1 MREIHLLRPPK
12 YLGLPVIGMV
22 FCALL
27 LSGCNPP
34 SGGVTTRIVPTPNTD
49 SPAHAPTEPPP
60 TLIVELIQ
68 TPDVARFPV
77 WVSDG
82 IVLEPADLDVQP
94 GLPVADATIANLPD
108 GSIRMY
114 VFAQEQGIRSAVSQ
128 DGLSFT
134 VEAGTRIAEKGFGMP
149 RIIALPDGGWRI
161 YANQMGG
168 IGSAI
173 SEDGM
178 TFILEEGVRM
188 HGSDHGVAALSTGSI
203 VEAPQGGFRMYYS
216 DLPLAGVAPAGHTI
230 FSAYSEDGELW
241 IPDSDFRFGAADE
254 TDKSNSAEHPYV
266 LRDAEGLYWMFF
278 FRGMEIWTT
287 ASTDGITWQNETSTG
302 IHGND
307 PDVIIRADGEWWMY
321 YGNFDPQIGGY
332 ILRARRVW
340 STWNATVNPLG
351 GGPGYFTFEVVLEG
365 SSEKPVELRV
375 EAGAIQ
381 LQVDLP
387 PPTNHGS
394 GYMLT
399 DESGKSKLLA
409 CQTEERQND
418 PECHHA

>member
-1 MREIHLLRPPK
+1 
-12 YLGLPVIGMV
+12 MV

-27 LSGCNPP
+27 LSGCTP
-34 SGGVTTRIVPTPNTD
+34 SAAGVTTRIVPTPQTD
-49 SPAHAPTEPPP
+49 LPALAPTDPPP
-60 TLIVELIQ
+60 TQTAELIQ

-82 IVLEPADLDVQP
+82 VVLEPGDFDVQS
-94 GLPVADATIANLPD
+94 GLPVADATIANLPN
-108 GSIRMY
+108 GGIRLY

-134 VEAGTRIAEKGFGMP
+134 IEAGARISEIGFGMP
-149 RIIALPDGGWRI
+149 RIISLPDGGWRI
-161 YANQMGG
+161 YANHMGG

-173 SEDGM
+173 SGDGL
-178 TFILEEGVRM
+178 TFILEEGLHVR
-188 HGSDHGVAALSTGSI
+188 GTDHGVAALSTGSI
-203 VEAPQGGFRMYYS
+203 VAAPQGGFRMYYS
-216 DLPLAGVAPAGHTI
+216 DLPLAGVPPSGHTI

-241 IPDSDFRFGAADE
+241 TPDIDFRFGAADE
-254 TDKSNSAEHPYV
+254 TDKSNSAEHPFV

-287 ASTDGITWQNETSTG
+287 TSIDGITWQYAASTG

-307 PDVIIRADGEWWMY
+307 PDVIIRPDGEWWMY

-340 STWNATVNPLG
+340 STWNSMLNSAG

-375 EAGAIQ
+375 EVGATQ
-381 LQVDLP
+381 LDVDLP
-387 PPTNHGS
+387 PPSNQFPLTASFNVQMDQLFGS
-394 GYMLT
+394 NGQSAMLVASDGT
-399 DESGKSKLLA
+399 IVRRLLLSPPPP
-409 CQTEERQND
+409 D
-418 PECHHA
+418 